1 MKTIRIALLL
11 IPALIFGAAVS
22 AKADGPADSLTFIG
36 HASVKIVTAGGQT
49 IYIDPFAGTA
59 ADYADSAD
67 VLLVTHL
74 HGDHNAV
81 NLVKKKAGCL
91 TVSSTQALQA
101 GVYRSFTAG
110 DIRVDAVPAYNS
122 NHPKNAC
129 VGYVVEFNGIRI
141 YHAGD
146 TGKIAEMA
154 DLAARDIAYA
164 LLPID
169 GIYNMTPEAAVEAV
183 GLIRPKYAIPIHS
196 MPPPDTGNAATI
208 ARFTSPNRLVLRN
221 GETIALEAGTSGVGD
236 AAPDAS
242 GRPARF
248 SLLRNYPNPFNP
260 GTTVE
265 FSVPMSGRALLE
277 VFDMTGRRVAAL
289 VEADLEEGEY
299 SVPFDGERLAGGIYV
314 ARLRQGAVQAA
325 ARMILAK

>member
-1 MKTIRIALLL
+1 MKAIRIALLL
-11 IPALIFGAAVS
+11 MPVLVFSAAVF
-22 AKADGPADSLTFIG
+22 ADGPADSLTFIG
-36 HASVKIVTAGGQT
+36 HSSVKIVTAGGKT

-91 TVSSTQALQA
+91 TVTSVQAIQS
-101 GVYRSFTAG
+101 GVYQSFTAG
-110 DIRVDAVPAYNS
+110 NIRIDAVAAYNA

-129 VGYVVEFNGIRI
+129 AGYVVEFNGIRV

-146 TGKIAEMA
+146 TGKITEMA
-154 DLAARDIAYA
+154 DLAARDITYA

-183 GLIRPKYAIPIHS
+183 ELIRPGIAIPIHS

-208 ARFTSPNRLVLRN
+208 ARFTAPNRLVLRN
-221 GETIALEAGTSGVGD
+221 GETIGLEAGSTGIGEP
-236 AAPDAS
+236 APDGA
-242 GRPARF
+242 GRPVRV

-260 GTTVE
+260 GTTVF
-265 FSVPMSGRALLE
+265 FSVPRSGHAFVE
-277 VFDMTGRRVAAL
+277 VLDLAGRRAAVL
-289 VEADLEEGEY
+289 VDADLPEGEY
-299 SVPFDGERLAGGIYV
+299 CVPFNGGDMPGGTYL
-314 ARLRQGAVQAA
+314 ARLRQAA
-325 ARMILAK
+325 GESTIRMMLVK